1 MTRLRKSTFSS
12 AKSFFVKSLLLL
24 LGFIFVGLGFIGIIV
39 PGMPTTVF
47 MILAAACF
55 AKSSPKFEQWILDL
69 PGIGRFVQDHRDGLG
84 MPQKSKAIAITM
96 MVLAV
101 TLSIIFAIT
110 STLVQI
116 LVGGVGIIGV
126 WYVGVRV
133 PTKEKVLALR
143 DTEQN
148 LSLIHI

>member
-24 LGFIFVGLGFIGIIV
+24 LGFIFVGLGFIGIII

-69 PGIGRFVQDHRDGLG
+69 PGIGRLVQDHRDGLG

-148 LSLIHI
+148 H

>member
-1 MTRLRKSTFSS
+1 MTRLRKSTFGS
-12 AKSFFVKSLLLL
+12 AKSFFVKSFLLL

-69 PGIGRFVQDHRDGLG
+69 PGIGRLVQDHRDGLG

-148 LSLIHI
+148 H

>member
-1 MTRLRKSTFSS
+1 MTRLRKSTFGS
-12 AKSFFVKSLLLL
+12 AKSFFVKSFLLL
-24 LGFIFVGLGFIGIIV
+24 LGFIFVGLGFIGIVI

-69 PGIGRFVQDHRDGLG
+69 PGIGRLVQDHRDGLG

-96 MVLAV
+96 MVVAV
-101 TLSIIFAIT
+101 TLSMIFAIT
-110 STLVQI
+110 STLIQI

-133 PTKEKVLALR
+133 PTKEKVLAVR
-143 DTEQN
+143 DIEQN
-148 LSLIHI
+148 H

>member
-1 MTRLRKSTFSS
+1 M
-12 AKSFFVKSLLLL
+12 L
-24 LGFIFVGLGFIGIIV
+24 LGFIFVGLGFIGIII

-69 PGIGRFVQDHRDGLG
+69 PGIGRLVQDHRDGLG

-110 STLVQI
+110 STLIQI

-148 LSLIHI
+148 H

>member
-69 PGIGRFVQDHRDGLG
+69 PGIGRLVQDHRNGLG

-148 LSLIHI
+148 Y

>member
-1 MTRLRKSTFSS
+1 M
-12 AKSFFVKSLLLL
+12 KSFLLI
-24 LGFIFVGLGFIGIIV
+24 LGFTFVGLGFIGIVI

-69 PGIGRFVQDHRDGLG
+69 PGIGRLVQDHRDGLG

-96 MVLAV
+96 MVVAV

-110 STLVQI
+110 STLIQI

-143 DTEQN
+143 E
-148 LSLIHI
+148 IE

>member
-1 MTRLRKSTFSS
+1 M
-12 AKSFFVKSLLLL
+12 KSFLLL
-24 LGFIFVGLGFIGIIV
+24 LGFIFVGLGFIGIVI

-69 PGIGRFVQDHRDGLG
+69 PGIGRLVQDHRDGLG

-96 MVLAV
+96 MVVAV

-110 STLVQI
+110 STLIQI

-133 PTKEKVLALR
+133 PTKEKVLAVR
-143 DTEQN
+143 DIEQN
-148 LSLIHI
+148 H

>member
-69 PGIGRFVQDHRDGLG
+69 PGIGRLVQDHRDGLG

-96 MVLAV
+96 MVVAV

-110 STLVQI
+110 STLIQI

-148 LSLIHI
+148 Y

>member
-1 MTRLRKSTFSS
+1 MTRLRKSTFGS
-12 AKSFFVKSLLLL
+12 AKSFFVKSFLLL
-24 LGFIFVGLGFIGIIV
+24 LGFIFVGLGFIGIVI

-69 PGIGRFVQDHRDGLG
+69 PGIGRLVQDHRDGLG

-96 MVLAV
+96 MVVAV

-148 LSLIHI
+148 H

>member
-1 MTRLRKSTFSS
+1 MTLLRKSTFGS
-12 AKSFFVKSLLLL
+12 AKSFFVKSFLLL
-24 LGFIFVGLGFIGIIV
+24 LGFIFVGLGFIGIVI

-69 PGIGRFVQDHRDGLG
+69 PGIGRLVQDHRDGLG

-96 MVLAV
+96 MVVAV

-110 STLVQI
+110 STLIQI
-116 LVGGVGIIGV
+116 LVGGIGIIGV

-133 PTKEKVLALR
+133 PTKEKVLAVR

-148 LSLIHI
+148 H

>member
-1 MTRLRKSTFSS
+1 MTRLRKSTFGS
-12 AKSFFVKSLLLL
+12 AKSFFVKSFLLL

-69 PGIGRFVQDHRDGLG
+69 PGIGRLVQDHRDGLG

-110 STLVQI
+110 STLIQI
-116 LVGGVGIIGV
+116 LVGGVGIIGI

-148 LSLIHI
+148 H

>member
-1 MTRLRKSTFSS
+1 MTRLRKSTFGS
-12 AKSFFVKSLLLL
+12 AKSFFLKSFLLL
-24 LGFIFVGLGFIGIIV
+24 LGFIFVGLGFIGIII

-69 PGIGRFVQDHRDGLG
+69 PGIGRLVQDHRDGLG

-148 LSLIHI
+148 H

>member
-1 MTRLRKSTFSS
+1 M
-12 AKSFFVKSLLLL
+12 KSFLLL
-24 LGFIFVGLGFIGIIV
+24 LGFTFVGLGFIGIVI

-69 PGIGRFVQDHRDGLG
+69 PGIGRLVQDHRDGLG

-96 MVLAV
+96 MVVAV

-110 STLVQI
+110 STLIQI

-148 LSLIHI
+148 H

>member
-69 PGIGRFVQDHRDGLG
+69 PGIGRLVQDHRDGLG

-101 TLSIIFAIT
+101 SLSIIFAIT

-143 DTEQN
+143 DIEQN
-148 LSLIHI
+148 H

>member
-1 MTRLRKSTFSS
+1 MTRLRKVTFSS
-12 AKSFFVKSLLLL
+12 AKSFFVKSFLLL
-24 LGFIFVGLGFIGIIV
+24 LGFIFVGLGFIGIII

-69 PGIGRFVQDHRDGLG
+69 PGIGRLVQDHRDGLG

-110 STLVQI
+110 STLIQI

-148 LSLIHI
+148 H

>member
-1 MTRLRKSTFSS
+1 MTRVRKSTFSS

-69 PGIGRFVQDHRDGLG
+69 PGIGRLVQDHRNGLG

-148 LSLIHI
+148 Y

>member
-1 MTRLRKSTFSS
+1 
-12 AKSFFVKSLLLL
+12 
-24 LGFIFVGLGFIGIIV
+24 
-39 PGMPTTVF
+39 
-47 MILAAACF
+47 
-55 AKSSPKFEQWILDL
+55 
-69 PGIGRFVQDHRDGLG
+69 

-96 MVLAV
+96 MVVAV

-110 STLVQI
+110 STLIQI

-143 DTEQN
+143 DIEQN
-148 LSLIHI
+148 H

>member
-1 MTRLRKSTFSS
+1 MTRLRKVTFSS

-69 PGIGRFVQDHRDGLG
+69 PGIGRLVQDHRDGLG

-96 MVLAV
+96 MVVAV

-110 STLVQI
+110 STLIQI

-148 LSLIHI
+148 N

>member
-1 MTRLRKSTFSS
+1 MTRLRKSTFGS
-12 AKSFFVKSLLLL
+12 AKSFFVKSFLLL
-24 LGFIFVGLGFIGIIV
+24 LGFTFVGLGFIGIVI

-69 PGIGRFVQDHRDGLG
+69 PGIGRLVQDHRDGLG

-96 MVLAV
+96 MVVAV

-110 STLVQI
+110 STLIQI

-133 PTKEKVLALR
+133 PTKEKVLAVR

-148 LSLIHI
+148 H

>member
-1 MTRLRKSTFSS
+1 MARLSKSTFRT
-12 AKSFFVKSLLLL
+12 AKSFLVKSFFLF
-24 LGFIFVGLGFIGIIV
+24 LGFTFVGLGFIGIII

-55 AKSSPKFEQWILDL
+55 AKSSPKFERWILNL
-69 PGIGRFVQDHRDGLG
+69 PGIGRLVQDHRDGLG
-84 MPQKSKAIAITM
+84 MPQKSKVIAIAM
-96 MVLAV
+96 MVIAV

-110 STLVQI
+110 NTLIQI
-116 LVGGVGIIGV
+116 LVCSVGVIGV

-143 DTEQN
+143 DIEQN
-148 LSLIHI
+148 P

>member
-1 MTRLRKSTFSS
+1 MIRLRKSTFSS
-12 AKSFFVKSLLLL
+12 AKSFFVKSFLLL
-24 LGFIFVGLGFIGIIV
+24 LGFIFVGLGFIGIVI

-69 PGIGRFVQDHRDGLG
+69 PGIGRLVQDHRDGLG

-96 MVLAV
+96 MVVAV

-110 STLVQI
+110 STLIQI

-143 DTEQN
+143 EIEQN
-148 LSLIHI
+148 H

>member
-1 MTRLRKSTFSS
+1 MTRLRKSTFGS
-12 AKSFFVKSLLLL
+12 AKSFFVKSFLLL
-24 LGFIFVGLGFIGIIV
+24 LGFIFVGLGFIGIVI

-69 PGIGRFVQDHRDGLG
+69 PGIGRLVQDHRDGLG

-96 MVLAV
+96 MVVAV

-110 STLVQI
+110 SPLIQI

-143 DTEQN
+143 DIEQN
-148 LSLIHI
+148 H

>member
-1 MTRLRKSTFSS
+1 MTRVRKSTFSS

-69 PGIGRFVQDHRDGLG
+69 PGIGRLVQDHRDGLG

-148 LSLIHI
+148 Y

>member
-1 MTRLRKSTFSS
+1 MTRLRKSTFGS
-12 AKSFFVKSLLLL
+12 AKSFFVKSFLLL
-24 LGFIFVGLGFIGIIV
+24 LGFIFVGLGFIGIII

-84 MPQKSKAIAITM
+84 MPQKSKAIAITI

-148 LSLIHI
+148 H

>member
-1 MTRLRKSTFSS
+1 MTRLRKSTFGS
-12 AKSFFVKSLLLL
+12 AKSFFVKSFLLL
-24 LGFIFVGLGFIGIIV
+24 LGFTFVGLGFIGIVI

-69 PGIGRFVQDHRDGLG
+69 PGIGRLVQDHRDGLG

-110 STLVQI
+110 STLIQI

-143 DTEQN
+143 EIEQN
-148 LSLIHI
+148 H

>member
-1 MTRLRKSTFSS
+1 MTRLRKSTFGS
-12 AKSFFVKSLLLL
+12 AKSFFVKSFLLL
-24 LGFIFVGLGFIGIIV
+24 LGFIFVGLGFIGIII

-143 DTEQN
+143 ENEQN
-148 LSLIHI
+148 H

>member
-1 MTRLRKSTFSS
+1 MTRLRKSTFGS
-12 AKSFFVKSLLLL
+12 AKSFFLKSFLLL
-24 LGFIFVGLGFIGIIV
+24 LGFIFVGLDFIGIII

-69 PGIGRFVQDHRDGLG
+69 PGIGRLVQDHRDGLG

-110 STLVQI
+110 STLIQI

-143 DTEQN
+143 DIEQN
-148 LSLIHI
+148 H

>member
-1 MTRLRKSTFSS
+1 M
-12 AKSFFVKSLLLL
+12 KSLLLL
-24 LGFIFVGLGFIGIIV
+24 LGFIFVGLGFIGIII

-69 PGIGRFVQDHRDGLG
+69 PGIGRLVKDHRDGLG
-84 MPQKSKAIAITM
+84 MPQKSKVVAIAM
-96 MVLAV
+96 MVIAV
-101 TLSIIFAIT
+101 TLSITFAIT
-110 STLVQI
+110 NTLIQI
-116 LVGGVGIIGV
+116 LVGGVGVIGV

-143 DTEQN
+143 DIEQN
-148 LSLIHI
+148 P

>member
-69 PGIGRFVQDHRDGLG
+69 PGIGRLVQDHRDGLG

-101 TLSIIFAIT
+101 SLSIIFAIT

-148 LSLIHI
+148 Y

>member
-1 MTRLRKSTFSS
+1 MTLLRKSTFGS
-12 AKSFFVKSLLLL
+12 AKSFFVKSFLLL
-24 LGFIFVGLGFIGIIV
+24 LGFIFVGLGFIGIVI

-69 PGIGRFVQDHRDGLG
+69 PGIGRLVQDHRDGLG

-96 MVLAV
+96 MVVAV

-110 STLVQI
+110 STLIQI

-133 PTKEKVLALR
+133 PTKEKVLAVR
-143 DTEQN
+143 DIEQN
-148 LSLIHI
+148 H

>member
-1 MTRLRKSTFSS
+1 MIHLRKSTFSS
-12 AKSFFVKSLLLL
+12 AKSFFVKSFLLL
-24 LGFIFVGLGFIGIIV
+24 LGFIFVGLGFIGIII

-55 AKSSPKFEQWILDL
+55 AKSSPKFERWILDL
-69 PGIGRFVQDHRDGLG
+69 PGIGRLVQDHRDGLG

-96 MVLAV
+96 MVVAV

-110 STLVQI
+110 STLIQI
-116 LVGGVGIIGV
+116 LVGVVGIIGV

-133 PTKEKVLALR
+133 PTKEKVLAVR
-143 DTEQN
+143 DIEQN
-148 LSLIHI
+148 H